1 MGSGFGYKGPGG
13 LEAGLAGMLER
24 MGKNFSGDSAW
35 TPAVDI
41 FETPS
46 EVVIVAELAGVN
58 REDVQVIIDDNVV
71 RIYGRREP
79 TCCSGRGARFHRME
93 MASGSFV
100 RSFRISVPFDADGVK
115 ANAEDGLL
123 TVSLPKKKEDKR
135 NIPVGRG

>member
-24 MGKNFSGDSAW
+24 MSKTRSGDSAW

-41 FETPS
+41 FETPE

-58 REDVQVIIDDNVV
+58 REDVQVMIDEDVV

-79 TCCSGRGARFHRME
+79 TCCSGQGARFHRME
-93 MASGSFV
+93 IASGSFV
-100 RSFRISVPFDADGVK
+100 RNFRISVAFDPGGIK
-115 ANAEDGLL
+115 ANVEDGLL
-123 TVSLPKKKEDKR
+123 TVSLPKKKDGKR
-135 NIPVGRG
+135 DIPVTRG